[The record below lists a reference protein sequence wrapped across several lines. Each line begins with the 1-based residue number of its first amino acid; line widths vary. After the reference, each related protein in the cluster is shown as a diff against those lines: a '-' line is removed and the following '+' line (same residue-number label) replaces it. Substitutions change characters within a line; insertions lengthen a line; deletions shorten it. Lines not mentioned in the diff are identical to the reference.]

1 MTINSDNSGL
11 KITVLLGEYNRLS
24 AEIRT
29 FAAIGIIC
37 ICISVLI
44 SAAMMI
50 DAFFS
55 NQYILFL
62 ISPALSL
69 FFAIIPMVLLSYL
82 VQVGLRLNDIE
93 DNVNEIIGDEP
104 IMYWKKVLNYSV
116 KGEDEVTTKI
126 RKYWNRTFFLGIISG
141 VVPVAVSV
149 WIGISWLLLKIGAVA
164 WFVAILYG
172 AIAITVFYLSFRF
185 FVIHD
190 WEKHTL
196 LQW

>member
-1 MTINSDNSGL
+1 VTINSDNSGL

-29 FAAIGIIC
+29 FAAIWIIC

-82 VQVGLRLNDIE
+82 VQVRFAIE
-93 DNVNEIIGDEP
+93 
-104 IMYWKKVLNYSV
+104 
-116 KGEDEVTTKI
+116 
-126 RKYWNRTFFLGIISG
+126 
-141 VVPVAVSV
+141 
-149 WIGISWLLLKIGAVA
+149 
-164 WFVAILYG
+164 
-172 AIAITVFYLSFRF
+172 
-185 FVIHD
+185 
-190 WEKHTL
+190 
-196 LQW
+196 

>member
-1 MTINSDNSGL
+1 VTINSDNSGL

-29 FAAIGIIC
+29 FAAIWIIC

-55 NQYILFL
+55 SQYILFL

-82 VQVGLRLNDIE
+82 VQVRFAIE
-93 DNVNEIIGDEP
+93 
-104 IMYWKKVLNYSV
+104 
-116 KGEDEVTTKI
+116 
-126 RKYWNRTFFLGIISG
+126 
-141 VVPVAVSV
+141 
-149 WIGISWLLLKIGAVA
+149 
-164 WFVAILYG
+164 
-172 AIAITVFYLSFRF
+172 
-185 FVIHD
+185 
-190 WEKHTL
+190 
-196 LQW
+196 